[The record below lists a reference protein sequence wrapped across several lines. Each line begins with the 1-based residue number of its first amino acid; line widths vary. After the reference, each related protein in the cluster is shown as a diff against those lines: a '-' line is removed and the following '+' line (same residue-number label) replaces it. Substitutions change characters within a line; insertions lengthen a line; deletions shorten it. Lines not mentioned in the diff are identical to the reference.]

1 MAELAPEELDYDWI
15 VVGSGFGG
23 SVAALRLA
31 EKGYRV
37 AVIEA
42 GRRWRDED
50 FDRTG
55 WNLRRMFW
63 APALGLV
70 GPTRISLFKDI
81 FIASG
86 AGVGGGSLVYANT
99 LYRAK
104 PSFFAHPQ
112 WAGLND
118 WGTLLQPHYT
128 VAERMLGVQTV
139 PWDSD
144 GQQLLRKVATHIGVQ
159 DSFTRTPCG
168 VFFGEAG
175 VSVPDPYFGG
185 AGPARTGCVRCGG
198 CTMGCDVG
206 AKNTLLKNY
215 LWFAERAGVQ
225 IIPETE
231 VMDIRPLGE
240 QSAQG
245 GQDGKAGA
253 MGYAIQT
260 RKSTAWLRRQPRT
273 LRARGAV
280 IAAGALGTNQ
290 LLARCRLVGG
300 LPNLSARLG
309 AMVRTNS
316 ESILAVTLPD
326 DRLQP
331 SRDVAISASV
341 HVSHDTHIEL
351 VTYGERGSVLKL
363 FFTLLTGDGTRLT
376 RPVKLLGQIVR
387 HPWRF
392 MRSLSPAHW
401 GRRTVIMLVMQSLD
415 NAIAFVAK
423 RGVFGG
429 VSLATEQDPR
439 NPNPTFI
446 REGFDAAA
454 WLAQETGGIAQSMV
468 MEALANIPTT
478 AHILGGA
485 VIGSDA
491 STGVVDRDGRAF
503 GYRNL
508 IVCDGSILPANPG
521 VNPSLTIAALAE
533 QLMSTVARNSAAD
546 GHTDSPSIA

>member
-1 MAELAPEELDYDWI
+1 MGEADVEVDFDWI

-37 AVIEA
+37 AVLEA
-42 GRRWRDED
+42 GRRWRDEE
-50 FDRTG
+50 FNRTG

-70 GPTRISLFKDI
+70 GPTRISIFKDI

-118 WGTLLQPHYT
+118 WGALLQPHYAQ
-128 VAERMLGVQTV
+128 AERMLGVQTV

-144 GQQLLRKVATHIGVQ
+144 GQQLLRKVATHFSVQ

-168 VFFGEAG
+168 VFFGEPG
-175 VSVPDPYFGG
+175 VSVADPYFDGT
-185 AGPARTGCVRCGG
+185 GPARTGCVRCGS

-206 AKNTLLKNY
+206 AKNTLVKNY
-215 LWFAERAGVQ
+215 LWFAERAGVK

-231 VMDIRPLGE
+231 VMDVRPI
-240 QSAQG
+240 G
-245 GQDGKAGA
+245 GQDGAGGSDGER
-253 MGYAIQT
+253 GYTVHT
-260 RKSTAWLRRQPRT
+260 RQSTGWLRRQPRM
-273 LRARGAV
+273 LRARGVV

-290 LLARCRLVGG
+290 LLARCRLAGG

-309 AMVRTNS
+309 ALVRTNS

-326 DRLQP
+326 GRLQP

-351 VTYGERGSVLKL
+351 VTYGARGSVLKL

-376 RPVKLLGQIVR
+376 RPFKLLGQIVR

-401 GRRTVIMLVMQSLD
+401 GRRTVIFLVMQSLD

-423 RGVFGG
+423 RNLFGG
-429 VSLATEQDPR
+429 VSLATKQDPL

-446 REGFDAAA
+446 REGFEAAA
-454 WLAQETGGIAQSMV
+454 WLAQETGGVAQSMV

-485 VIGSDA
+485 VISSDA
-491 STGVVDRDGRAF
+491 STGVVDREGRAF

-508 IVCDGSILPANPG
+508 IICDGSILPANPG
-521 VNPSLTIAALAE
+521 VNPSLTITALAE
-533 QLMSTVARNSAAD
+533 QLMSTVPAKVTPANAVAASA
-546 GHTDSPSIA
+546 S

>member
-1 MAELAPEELDYDWI
+1 MSDTAFDFDWI

-37 AVIEA
+37 AVLEA
-42 GRRWRDED
+42 GRRWRDEE
-50 FDRTG
+50 FNKSG

-70 GPTRISLFKDI
+70 GPTRISIFKDI

-118 WGTLLQPHYT
+118 WGAALQPHYA

-144 GQQLLRKVATHIGVQ
+144 GQQLLRQMATHFGVQ

-168 VFFGEAG
+168 VFFGETG
-175 VSVPDPYFGG
+175 VTVPDPYFGG
-185 AGPARTGCVRCGG
+185 TGPARTGCTRCGG
-198 CTMGCDVG
+198 CTMGCGVG
-206 AKNTLLKNY
+206 AKNTLVKNY

-231 VMDIRPLGE
+231 VMDIRPLD
-240 QSAQG
+240 AQG
-245 GQDGKAGA
+245 GANGEDGEA
-253 MGYAIQT
+253 GYAIHT

-273 LRARGAV
+273 LRARGVV

-331 SRDVAISASV
+331 SKDVAISASV

-351 VTYGERGSVLKL
+351 VTYGARGSVLKL

-376 RPVKLLGQIVR
+376 RPFKLLGQIVR

-392 MRSLSPAHW
+392 VRSLSPAHW
-401 GRRTVIMLVMQSLD
+401 GRRTLIFLVMQSLD

-423 RGVFGG
+423 RNVFGR
-429 VSLATEQDPR
+429 VSLATQQDPL

-491 STGVVDRDGRAF
+491 STGVVDRQGQAF

-521 VNPSLTIAALAE
+521 VNPSLTITALAE
-533 QLMSTVARNSAAD
+533 QMMSAVPAKAAA
-546 GHTDSPSIA
+546 GHPPPALASLSL